1 MKNFG
6 LKIACVFIIL
16 MYCLAP
22 LSALDLNQ
30 DDNNKYIEHDTGD
43 RGIDTKDVDVAS
55 EQKDRQDKSLDDA
68 DSVETKDLDTNS
80 VKGKNQDVEKST
92 EDKSLQIEKRSPKL
106 TIHIRN
112 IHIGERATAE
122 ITADKSFKGTVNVY
136 LKDSPL
142 QYSVYVKNG
151 YGKVS
156 FKKPLPAGRYTATVK
171 YAGNYKYQADKSLTT
186 FYVNKFDPNL
196 SIKVDD
202 ITEGQKATVKISAN
216 KAFTGYVYVS
226 FHGDLMP
233 QKVFVK
239 KGYAKVTLD
248 EKLNVGTYTATV
260 KYTGDRKFNPSEDST
275 RFTVKAKI
283 DPNLSIK
290 VDDITEGQKATV
302 KIRANKAFT
311 GYVYVS
317 FHGDL
322 MPQKVFVKKGYAK
335 VTLDEK
341 LNVGTYTATVK
352 YTGDRKFNP
361 SEDSTRFTVKAK
373 IDPNLSIKVDDIT
386 EGQKAVVVVT
396 ANETVNGEANIK
408 LNHSNAVY
416 PINIVDGYATV
427 TLDDDL
433 APGDYLATV
442 SFLGDD
448 TFNASESSTT
458 FNVKEKTPELIDPD
472 LNIKVTNI
480 VYGDKAT
487 VTVTTNAK
495 FTGNV
500 EVNIAAKSYNVKVVN
515 GKGTINVSNL
525 NVGTYTAK
533 ATFKQTETFNTSTKT
548 TKFTV
553 KKANLNLIANPKTFR
568 YFQIIKPHSVCLKD
582 NKGKAMQGKTVL
594 LKINGKTYSAKTNNK
609 GVATFKI
616 TNLNKIGCKN
626 AVITYTGDNNYNKVS
641 KKAKI
646 TVKFIAITIN
656 SKDKSR
662 VKKIQRALKRNHFYI
677 KFKGHKL
684 LVDGLYHFYTKW
696 AVKKYQ
702 KSKGLKV
709 TGKVDYLTAL
719 KLKLI

>member
-1 MKNFG
+1 MLSKIYIFNALYKSLYNKHKVIIMKNFG

-68 DSVETKDLDTNS
+68 NSVETKDLDTNS

-186 FYVNKFDPNL
+186 FYVNKF
-196 SIKVDD
+196 
-202 ITEGQKATVKISAN
+202 
-216 KAFTGYVYVS
+216 
-226 FHGDLMP
+226 
-233 QKVFVK
+233 
-239 KGYAKVTLD
+239 
-248 EKLNVGTYTATV
+248 
-260 KYTGDRKFNPSEDST
+260 
-275 RFTVKAKI
+275 

-500 EVNIAAKSYNVKVVN
+500 EVNIAAKNYNVKVVN

-553 KKANLNLIANPKTFR
+553 KKANPNLIANPKTFR

-594 LKINGKTYSAKTNNK
+594 LKVNGKTYSAKTNNK

>member
-202 ITEGQKATVKISAN
+202 ITEGQKATVKI
-216 KAFTGYVYVS
+216 
-226 FHGDLMP
+226 
-233 QKVFVK
+233 
-239 KGYAKVTLD
+239 
-248 EKLNVGTYTATV
+248 
-260 KYTGDRKFNPSEDST
+260 
-275 RFTVKAKI
+275 
-283 DPNLSIK
+283 
-290 VDDITEGQKATV
+290 
-302 KIRANKAFT
+302 RANKAFT

-335 VTLDEK
+335 ATMDEK

>member
-202 ITEGQKATVKISAN
+202 ITEGQKATVKIS
-216 KAFTGYVYVS
+216 
-226 FHGDLMP
+226 
-233 QKVFVK
+233 
-239 KGYAKVTLD
+239 
-248 EKLNVGTYTATV
+248 
-260 KYTGDRKFNPSEDST
+260 
-275 RFTVKAKI
+275 
-283 DPNLSIK
+283 
-290 VDDITEGQKATV
+290 
-302 KIRANKAFT
+302 ANKAFT

>member
-290 VDDITEGQKATV
+290 VDDITEGQKA
-302 KIRANKAFT
+302 
-311 GYVYVS
+311 
-317 FHGDL
+317 
-322 MPQKVFVKKGYAK
+322 
-335 VTLDEK
+335 
-341 LNVGTYTATVK
+341 
-352 YTGDRKFNP
+352 
-361 SEDSTRFTVKAK
+361 
-373 IDPNLSIKVDDIT
+373 
-386 EGQKAVVVVT
+386 VVVVT

-594 LKINGKTYSAKTNNK
+594 LKVNGKTYSAKTNNK

>member
-290 VDDITEGQKATV
+290 VDDITEGQKA
-302 KIRANKAFT
+302 
-311 GYVYVS
+311 
-317 FHGDL
+317 
-322 MPQKVFVKKGYAK
+322 
-335 VTLDEK
+335 
-341 LNVGTYTATVK
+341 
-352 YTGDRKFNP
+352 
-361 SEDSTRFTVKAK
+361 
-373 IDPNLSIKVDDIT
+373 
-386 EGQKAVVVVT
+386 VVVVT

-500 EVNIAAKSYNVKVVN
+500 EVNIAAKNYNVKVVN

-594 LKINGKTYSAKTNNK
+594 LKVNGKTYSAKTNNK